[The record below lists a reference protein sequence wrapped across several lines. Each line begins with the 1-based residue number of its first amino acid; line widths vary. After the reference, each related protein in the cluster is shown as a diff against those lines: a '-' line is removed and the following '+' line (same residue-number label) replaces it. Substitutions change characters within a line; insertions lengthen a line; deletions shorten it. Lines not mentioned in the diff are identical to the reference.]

1 MSADKDTVIENGDKI
16 TLFGPY
22 KNIKHLFENDD
33 K

>member
-1 MSADKDTVIENGDKI
+1 MPADKDIVIENGNKI

-22 KNIKHLFENDD
+22 KNIKHLFKNDD